1 MNESQ
6 MTAALGR
13 LEKAL
18 DRAEAGLERQRASR
32 AQAAFA
38 TQAKEAELAALQTRH
53 AELKQAVAGG
63 LRELD
68 GILAGMAGG
77 VK

>member
-1 MNESQ
+1 MDDSQ
-6 MTAALGR
+6 ITAALGR

-18 DRAEAGLERQRASR
+18 DRAEAGLERQRAAR
-32 AQAAFA
+32 TQAASA
-38 TQAKEAELAALQTRH
+38 AEAKVAELAALQTRH

-63 LRELD
+63 LRQLD